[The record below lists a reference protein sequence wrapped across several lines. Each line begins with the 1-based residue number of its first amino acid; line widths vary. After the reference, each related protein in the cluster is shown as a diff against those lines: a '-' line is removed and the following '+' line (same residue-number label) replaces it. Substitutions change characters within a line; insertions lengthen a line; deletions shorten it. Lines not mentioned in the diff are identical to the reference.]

1 MKKQQSKTKYFLG
14 FILFVFAAAI
24 LVLLQV
30 ALKLEIEKLTKDKIE
45 LEESINIEKNKMTTL
60 QVEVQKL
67 ESRERITTIAEGKLG
82 MVQNSDVN
90 NVIQIDRFHVD
101 HVIKT
106 VNSKYE

>member
-1 MKKQQSKTKYFLG
+1 MKKQQSKAKYFLG

-45 LEESINIEKNKMTTL
+45 LEESINIEKNQTTML

-67 ESRERITTIAEGKLG
+67 ESRERITTIAAEKLG
-82 MVQNSDVN
+82 MVPN
-90 NVIQIDRFHVD
+90 NDMNTVIEIDRFQVD
-101 HVIKT
+101 HIIKT